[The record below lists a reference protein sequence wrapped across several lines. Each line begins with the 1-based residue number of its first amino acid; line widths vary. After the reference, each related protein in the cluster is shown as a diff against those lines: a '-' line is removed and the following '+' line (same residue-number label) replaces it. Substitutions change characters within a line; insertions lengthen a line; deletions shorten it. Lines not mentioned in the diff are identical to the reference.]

1 MKKAMTLMLLMLVA
15 MFCNAQMQDPVK
27 FTAQLKTGST
37 AEGEIVFSGKIQKGW
52 HVYSTNLGSDGP
64 IEASFHVD
72 KKDGVE
78 LVGKLTPRGKE
89 ISEMDPMFGMKL
101 RYFEHSVQFVQKV
114 KFTKP
119 NYTIKCYLEFGAC
132 NEEMCMP
139 PTQVELH
146 KQGKSP
152 AVDGEAAKE
161 EEATE
166 EAAAIAD
173 TATVAATDS
182 AAAAAAAAPAALD
195 SADVKKLWTPVI
207 DQLNDYDQPVSNSLF
222 YIFIA
227 GIVGGLVALFTP
239 CVWPIIP
246 MTVSFFLKRNKS
258 RKKAIR

>member
-15 MFCNAQMQDPVK
+15 MFCNAQMHDPVK

-78 LVGKLTPRGKE
+78 LVGKLTPRGRE

-139 PTQVELH
+139 PTQVDLH
-146 KQGKSP
+146 KQGNTVVLITHDNSI
-152 AVDGEAAKE
+152 AVQADRIIRLEDGQVVYDGDSHAPEAMVQPTLLPETPEKE
-161 EEATE
+161 EQA
-166 EAAAIAD
+166 
-173 TATVAATDS
+173 
-182 AAAAAAAAPAALD
+182 
-195 SADVKKLWTPVI
+195 
-207 DQLNDYDQPVSNSLF
+207 
-222 YIFIA
+222 
-227 GIVGGLVALFTP
+227 
-239 CVWPIIP
+239 
-246 MTVSFFLKRNKS
+246 
-258 RKKAIR
+258 

>member
-1 MKKAMTLMLLMLVA
+1 MKKSMTMMLLLLVA

-78 LVGKLTPRGKE
+78 LVGKLTPRGRE

-166 EAAAIAD
+166 E
-173 TATVAATDS
+173 V
-182 AAAAAAAAPAALD
+182 
-195 SADVKKLWTPVI
+195 
-207 DQLNDYDQPVSNSLF
+207 
-222 YIFIA
+222 
-227 GIVGGLVALFTP
+227 
-239 CVWPIIP
+239 
-246 MTVSFFLKRNKS
+246 
-258 RKKAIR
+258 

>member
-15 MFCNAQMQDPVK
+15 LFCNAQMHDPVK

-146 KQGKSP
+146 KQGIRNMIILERE
-152 AVDGEAAKE
+152 AMLGGILRQCIHDGKIMAWAEQGMGR
-161 EEATE
+161 
-166 EAAAIAD
+166 
-173 TATVAATDS
+173 
-182 AAAAAAAAPAALD
+182 
-195 SADVKKLWTPVI
+195 KLV
-207 DQLNDYDQPVSNSLF
+207 
-222 YIFIA
+222 
-227 GIVGGLVALFTP
+227 
-239 CVWPIIP
+239 
-246 MTVSFFLKRNKS
+246 
-258 RKKAIR
+258 